1 MPLPAAQLMMLR
13 ATPGKSTD
21 EIFYLRRHPVQF
33 KIDLYYN
40 VLSSPVHSQIRPT
53 VKWRAAFR
61 RWKMQQEK
69 SRNLLII
76 QNGLISKKNQPVDR
90 RGLRILHRLLR
101 PPTQPCL
108 LRIPAIFFVQSIRF
122 CYSLLDF
129 LRFVALPC
137 CAAYCL
143 WGESYYAVL
152 VSEWASEC
160 NNNIIRAHNELY
172 RFRSDIPRP

>member
-1 MPLPAAQLMMLR
+1 MPLPAAQLVTLR

-40 VLSSPVHSQIRPT
+40 VLSSPVLSQIRPT

-108 LRIPAIFFVQSIRF
+108 LRIPAIFFCPVHSVLLLVTRLSPICCF
-122 CYSLLDF
+122 ALLCSLLP
-129 LRFVALPC
+129 LRRKLLCCPC
-137 CAAYCL
+137 E
-143 WGESYYAVL
+143 W
-152 VSEWASEC
+152 VSEWVQ
-160 NNNIIRAHNELY
+160 
-172 RFRSDIPRP
+172 